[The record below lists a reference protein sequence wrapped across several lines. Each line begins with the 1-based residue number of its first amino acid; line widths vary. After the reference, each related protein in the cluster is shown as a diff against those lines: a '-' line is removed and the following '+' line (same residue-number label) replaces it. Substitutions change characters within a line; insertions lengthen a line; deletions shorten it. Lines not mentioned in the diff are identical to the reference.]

1 MRLTAALCAFALL
14 PIASQALAIE
24 LPKRK
29 SGLWDIMAAQPGAP
43 AAPSGQVCIDEKTD
57 DLARQLGSAAMHCS
71 KQELS
76 RDGDAYLVD
85 SVCRI
90 GESTATTRARI
101 TGTFD
106 AAYQV
111 NVDSKYEPALR
122 GMREGRAIVTARWLG
137 PCKPGQRAGDMT
149 LPGGVT
155 INILDVQKGAPGK

>member
-1 MRLTAALCAFALL
+1 VRLAVALCAIALL
-14 PIASQALAIE
+14 PVAAPALAIE

-29 SGLWDIMAAQPGAP
+29 SGLWDITAAQPGAP

-57 DLARQLGSAAMHCS
+57 DLARQLGSAAMQCS
-71 KQELS
+71 KQEMS
-76 RDGDAYLVD
+76 RDGEAYVVD

-111 NVDSKYEPALR
+111 DVDSKYEPALM

-137 PCKPGQRAGDMT
+137 PCRPGQRAGDMT

-155 INILDVQKGAPGK
+155 INILDTPGATPKR